1 MAFALMRGVIAC
13 LFPSKRSRFY
23 RLSNWNETR
32 MNYADFLADK
42 AIRAQERGLSR
53 IPKLASHLFPFQRLC
68 VEFALRA
75 GSAGNF
81 LSTGL
86 GKTAC
91 ELEWASHAAEATNG
105 KALILAPLSV
115 GWQIEKEAKRW
126 GYDAQVIRA
135 QDEAKQG
142 INICNYD
149 RLDKLDPSTFGAVAL
164 DESSILKSFAGKT
177 SRALIDAF
185 SQHRFRLSA
194 TATPAP
200 NDHMELGQQSD
211 FLGIMPSSEMLMRWF
226 INDTSTASQSW
237 RLKKHAVQDFW
248 DWCASWARMAEMPSD
263 LGDDDKGFVL
273 PPMKVIRHQA
283 EASPIKGSDL
293 FGMVDLSATSMHDVK
308 RKTADS
314 RARSVAEI
322 IDPREPWVIW
332 CDTDYEADAT
342 KALLPDAAE
351 VRGSDSAD
359 DKETALRAFA
369 DGSIKTL
376 ITKPSI
382 CGFGLNWQ
390 HCART
395 AFVGRTFSYE
405 AWYQAV
411 RRFWRFGQKREV
423 EVHLIVAEGEDAI
436 ARVIDRKADDHATM
450 KTAMRAAM
458 LRAAGKQT
466 SRRSKYQVSHKAK
479 VPAWAA

>member
-1 MAFALMRGVIAC
+1 MSYAEFIA
-13 LFPSKRSRFY
+13 S
-23 RLSNWNETR
+23 
-32 MNYADFLADK
+32 K
-42 AIRAQERGLSR
+42 AIRATERGLTNV
-53 IPKLASHLFPFQRLC
+53 PTLAGHLFPHQRSC
-68 VEFALRA
+68 IEFALRV

-91 ELEWASHAAEATNG
+91 ELEWSAHAAEASNG

-115 GWQIEKEAKRW
+115 GWQIEQEAHRW
-126 GYDAQVIRA
+126 GYDARVIRD
-135 QDEAKQG
+135 QSEAKPG

-149 RLDKLDPSTFGAVAL
+149 RLDKLDPSAFGAVAL

-177 SRALIDAF
+177 SRALIGAF
-185 SQHRFRLSA
+185 SHHRFRLSA

-226 INDTSTASQSW
+226 INDTSTASQEW
-237 RLKKHAVQDFW
+237 RLKKHAVNDFW
-248 DWCASWARMAEMPSD
+248 DWCASWSRMAELPSD
-263 LGDDDKGFVL
+263 LGGDDTGFVL
-273 PPMKVIRHQA
+273 PPMKIVRHRA

-293 FGMVDLSATSMHDVK
+293 FGMVDMSATSMHDVK
-308 RKTADS
+308 RKTAGN
-314 RARSVAEI
+314 RAKAVAGL
-322 IDPREPWVIW
+322 IDGSEPWVVW
-332 CDTDYEADAT
+332 VDSDYEADAVM
-342 KALLPDAAE
+342 ALLPDAAE
-351 VRGSDSAD
+351 VRGSHTVEQ
-359 DKETALRAFA
+359 KEAALRGFA
-369 DGSIKTL
+369 DGSIRIL
-376 ITKPSI
+376 VTKPAI

-411 RRFWRFGQKREV
+411 RRFWRFGQQRQV

-450 KTAMRAAM
+450 KAAMRAAM
-458 LRAAGKQT
+458 ARATEKTVSRKT
-466 SRRSKYQVSHKAK
+466 SYQPNHKAG

>member
-1 MAFALMRGVIAC
+1 MNSAMDY
-13 LFPSKRSRFY
+13 PS
-23 RLSNWNETR
+23 
-32 MNYADFLADK
+32 FLASK
-42 AIRAQERGLSR
+42 KIQAEQRGLKR
-53 IPKLASHLFPFQRLC
+53 IPKLASHLFPFQKTC
-68 VEFALRA
+68 IEFALRV

-91 ELEWASHAAEATNG
+91 ELEWAAHAADATNG
-105 KALILAPLSV
+105 RSLILAPLSV

-126 GYDAQVIRA
+126 SYTARVIRN
-135 QDEAKQG
+135 QDDAGEG

-149 RLDKLDPSTFGAVAL
+149 RLDKLDPSYFGAVAL
-164 DESSILKSFAGKT
+164 DESSILKSFGGKT
-177 SRALIDAF
+177 SRALIESF

-211 FLGIMPSSEMLMRWF
+211 FLGIMPASEMLMRWF

-237 RLKKHAVQDFW
+237 RLKRHAVQDFW

-263 LGDDDKGFVL
+263 LGGDDTGFVL
-273 PPMKVIRHQA
+273 PPMKVVRHQA

-293 FGMVDLSATSMHDVK
+293 FGMVDMSATSMHDVK

-314 RARSVAEI
+314 RARSVASL
-322 IDPREPWVIW
+322 IDAKEPWVIW
-332 CDTDYEADAT
+332 CDTDYEADAI

-359 DKETALRAFA
+359 DKENTLKAFA
-369 DGSIKTL
+369 DGTVKIL

-395 AFVGRTFSYE
+395 AFVGRSFSYE

-436 ARVIDRKADDHATM
+436 ARVIDRKADDHSTM
-450 KTAMRAAM
+450 KAAMRAAM
-458 LRAAGKQT
+458 LRASGKAVHRK
-466 SRRSKYQVSHKAK
+466 SPYQAKHKAG

>member
-1 MAFALMRGVIAC
+1 M
-13 LFPSKRSRFY
+13 S
-23 RLSNWNETR
+23 
-32 MNYADFLADK
+32 YADFLASK
-42 AIRAQERGLSR
+42 AIRAKDRGLSDV
-53 IPKLASHLFPFQRLC
+53 PALAGHLFPFQRSC
-68 VEFALRA
+68 VGFALRA

-91 ELEWASHAAEATNG
+91 ELEWSAHAAEATNG

-115 GWQIEKEAKRW
+115 GWQIAKEAERW
-126 GYDAQVIRA
+126 GYEARVIRE
-135 QDEAKQG
+135 QDEARPG

-149 RLDKLDPSTFGAVAL
+149 RLDKLEPAAFGAVAL
-164 DESSILKSFAGKT
+164 DESSILKSFGGKT

-185 SQHRFRLSA
+185 SNHRFRLSA

-226 INDTSTASQSW
+226 INDTSVASQEW
-237 RLKKHAVQDFW
+237 RLKKHAVNDFW
-248 DWCASWARMAEMPSD
+248 DWCASWSRMAEMPSD
-263 LGDDDKGFVL
+263 LGGDDTGFVL
-273 PPMKVIRHQA
+273 PPMKIVRHRA
-283 EASPIKGSDL
+283 EASPVKGSDL
-293 FGMVDLSATSMHDVK
+293 FGMVDMSATSMHDVK
-308 RKTADS
+308 RKTAS
-314 RARSVAEI
+314 NRAHAIADLVSGS
-322 IDPREPWVIW
+322 EPWVIW
-332 CDTDYEADAT
+332 CDTDYEADAI
-342 KALLPDAAE
+342 KALMPDASE
-351 VRGSDSAD
+351 VRGSHTAEQ
-359 DKETALRAFA
+359 KEATLRAFA
-369 DGSIKTL
+369 DGSIRTI

-423 EVHLIVAEGEDAI
+423 EVHLIVAEGEEAI
-436 ARVIDRKADDHATM
+436 ARVIDRKADDHVTM
-450 KTAMRAAM
+450 KAAMRAAM
-458 LRAAGKQT
+458 LRATEKSVIRKT
-466 SRRSKYQVSHKAK
+466 SYIPTHQARA
-479 VPAWAA
+479 PAWA

>member
-1 MAFALMRGVIAC
+1 M
-13 LFPSKRSRFY
+13 SYS
-23 RLSNWNETR
+23 
-32 MNYADFLADK
+32 DFLASK
-42 AIRAQERGLSR
+42 AIRAKERGLSDV
-53 IPKLASHLFPFQRLC
+53 PQLAGHLFPFQRSC
-68 VEFALRA
+68 VDFALRA

-91 ELEWASHAAEATNG
+91 ELEWSAHAAEASNG

-115 GWQIEKEAKRW
+115 GWQIAKEAERW
-126 GYDAQVIRA
+126 GYDARVIRE
-135 QDEAKQG
+135 QSEAKSG

-149 RLDKLDPSTFGAVAL
+149 RLDKLEPSTFGAIAL
-164 DESSILKSFAGKT
+164 DESSILKSFGGKT
-177 SRALIDAF
+177 SRALIEAF

-211 FLGIMPSSEMLMRWF
+211 FLGVMPSSEMLMRWF
-226 INDTSTASQSW
+226 INDTATASQEW
-237 RLKKHAVQDFW
+237 RLKKHAVNDFW
-248 DWCASWARMAEMPSD
+248 DWCASWSRMAEMPSD
-263 LGDDDKGFVL
+263 LGGDDAGFGL
-273 PPMKVIRHQA
+273 PPMKIIRHRA

-293 FGMVDLSATSMHDVK
+293 FGMVDMSATSMHDVK
-308 RKTADS
+308 RKTAGN
-314 RARSVAEI
+314 RAQAVA
-322 IDPREPWVIW
+322 DLVTGSEPWVIW
-332 CDTDYEADAT
+332 CDTDYEADAI
-342 KALLPDAAE
+342 KALMPDAAE
-351 VRGSDSAD
+351 VRGAHTAEQ
-359 DKETALRAFA
+359 KENTLRAFA
-369 DGSIKTL
+369 DGSIRTI

-423 EVHLIVAEGEDAI
+423 EVHLIVAEGEEAI
-436 ARVIDRKADDHATM
+436 ARVIDRKADDHVTM

-458 LRAAGKQT
+458 LRANEKSVTRKT
-466 SRRSKYQVSHKAK
+466 SYAPSHQARA
-479 VPAWAA
+479 PQWT

>member
-1 MAFALMRGVIAC
+1 
-13 LFPSKRSRFY
+13 
-23 RLSNWNETR
+23 
-32 MNYADFLADK
+32 MNYADFLASK
-42 AIRAQERGLSR
+42 AIRATERGLSNV
-53 IPKLASHLFPFQRLC
+53 PSLAAHLFPHQRSC

-91 ELEWASHAAEATNG
+91 ELEWAHHAAEASNG

-115 GWQIEKEAKRW
+115 GWQIEQEARRW
-126 GYDAQVIRA
+126 GYEARVIRD
-135 QDEAKQG
+135 QSDAKHG

-149 RLDKLDPSTFGAVAL
+149 RLDKLDPSAFGAVAL

-177 SRALIDAF
+177 SRTLIAAF

-211 FLGIMPSSEMLMRWF
+211 FLGVMPASEMLMRWF
-226 INDTSTASQSW
+226 INDTSVASQEW
-237 RLKKHAVQDFW
+237 RLKKHAVNDFW
-248 DWCASWARMAEMPSD
+248 DWCASWSRMAEMPSD
-263 LGDDDKGFVL
+263 LGGDDTGFVL
-273 PPMKVIRHQA
+273 PPMKIIRHRA

-293 FGMVDLSATSMHDVK
+293 FGMVDMSATSMHDVK
-308 RKTADS
+308 RKTAS
-314 RARSVAEI
+314 NRAKAVADL
-322 IDPREPWVIW
+322 IDGSEPWVVW
-332 CDTDYEADAT
+332 VDSDYEADAVM
-342 KALLPDAAE
+342 ALLPDAGE
-351 VRGSDSAD
+351 VRGSHSPEQ
-359 DKETALRAFA
+359 KEATLRGFA
-369 DGSIKTL
+369 DGSVCIL
-376 ITKPSI
+376 VTKPAI

-411 RRFWRFGQKREV
+411 RRFWRFGQQREV
-423 EVHLIVAEGEDAI
+423 QVHLIVAEGEDAI

-450 KTAMRAAM
+450 KAAMRAAM
-458 LRAAGKQT
+458 ARATEKTVNRKT
-466 SRRSKYQVSHKAK
+466 SYQPNHKAG

>member
-1 MAFALMRGVIAC
+1 MSAETFLDG
-13 LFPSKRSRFY
+13 FY
-23 RLSNWNETR
+23 GE
-32 MNYADFLADK
+32 FLASK
-42 AIRAQERGLSR
+42 AIRATERGLSNV
-53 IPKLASHLFPFQRLC
+53 PKLADHLFPFQRAC
-68 VEFALRA
+68 VDFALRA

-91 ELEWASHAAEATNG
+91 ELEWSAHAAGASNG

-115 GWQIEKEAKRW
+115 GWQIEKEAQRW
-126 GYDAQVIRA
+126 GYEARVIRE
-135 QDEAKQG
+135 QDEAQEG

-149 RLDKLDPSTFGAVAL
+149 RIDRLDAAAFGAVAL
-164 DESSILKSFAGKT
+164 DESSILKSFGGKT
-177 SRALIDAF
+177 SRALIEAF
-185 SQHRFRLSA
+185 SNHRFRLSA

-226 INDTSTASQSW
+226 INDTSVASQEW
-237 RLKKHAVQDFW
+237 RLKKHAVNDFW
-248 DWCASWARMAEMPSD
+248 DWCASWSRMAELPSD
-263 LGDDDKGFVL
+263 LGGEDTAFVL
-273 PPMKVIRHQA
+273 PPMKIIRHRA

-293 FGMVDLSATSMHDVK
+293 FGMVDMSATTMHEVK
-308 RKTADS
+308 RKTAES
-314 RARSVAEI
+314 RSRSIADLVTGS
-322 IDPREPWVIW
+322 PSEPWVIW
-332 CDTDYEADAT
+332 CDTDYEADAIT
-342 KALLPDAAE
+342 ALLPHASE
-351 VRGSDSAD
+351 VRGSHTPEH
-359 DKETALRAFA
+359 KENTLRAFA
-369 DGSIKTL
+369 DGSVRVL
-376 ITKPSI
+376 ITKPAI

-411 RRFWRFGQKREV
+411 RRFWRFGQQREV
-423 EVHLIVAEGEDAI
+423 QVHLIVAEGEEAI

-450 KTAMRAAM
+450 KVAMRAAM
-458 LRAAGKQT
+458 LRANERSVARKT
-466 SRRSKYQVSHKAK
+466 SYQPKHKAG

>member
-1 MAFALMRGVIAC
+1 MR
-13 LFPSKRSRFY
+13 
-23 RLSNWNETR
+23 
-32 MNYADFLADK
+32 YADFLASK
-42 AIRAQERGLSR
+42 AIRATERGLSNV
-53 IPKLASHLFPFQRLC
+53 PAMSGHLFPFQQAC
-68 VEFALRA
+68 VGFALRA

-91 ELEWASHAAEATNG
+91 ELEWSAHAAEASNG

-115 GWQIEKEAKRW
+115 GWQIEQEGKRW
-126 GYDAQVIRA
+126 GYEARVIRD
-135 QDEAKQG
+135 QSEAKTG

-149 RLDKLDPSTFGAVAL
+149 RIDKLDPAAFGAVAL

-177 SRALIDAF
+177 SRTLIEAF

-211 FLGIMPSSEMLMRWF
+211 FLGVMPGSEMLMRWF
-226 INDTSTASQSW
+226 INDTSTASQEW
-237 RLKKHAVQDFW
+237 RLKKHAVTDFW
-248 DWCASWARMAEMPSD
+248 DWCASWSRMAEMPSD
-263 LGDDDKGFVL
+263 LTGDQKDDAGFIL
-273 PPMKVIRHQA
+273 PPMKIVRHRA

-293 FGMVDLSATSMHDVK
+293 FGMVDMSATSMHDVK
-308 RKTADS
+308 RKTAGS
-314 RARSVAEI
+314 RAKAVADL
-322 IDPREPWVIW
+322 IDGLEPWVVW
-332 CDTDYEADAT
+332 VDSDYEADAVM
-342 KALLPDAAE
+342 ALLPRAVE
-351 VRGSDSAD
+351 VRGSHTPEQ
-359 DKETALRAFA
+359 KEAALRGFA
-369 DGSIKTL
+369 DGSVHIL
-376 ITKPSI
+376 VTKPSI

-395 AFVGRTFSYE
+395 VFVGRTFSYE

-423 EVHLIVAEGEDAI
+423 QVHLIVAEGEDAI

-458 LRAAGKQT
+458 LRATEKTVSRKT
-466 SRRSKYQVSHKAK
+466 SYHPKHKAG